1 MPSFTQNT
9 NFMLNE
15 NRTFEHGKFYF
26 AALDGQFTIC
36 WYCLPQNCFIANDD
50 TRIEVRNA
58 YILGDTIEM
67 PEVNQWLMNKYYND
81 RKEFIKYYEPDY
93 TPEQKNIMLNE
104 DQDRIEN
111 EYHLNEYEN
120 WLLK

>member
-1 MPSFTQNT
+1 
-9 NFMLNE
+9 MLNE

-26 AALDGQFTIC
+26 VALDAQFTIC
-36 WYCLPQNCFIANDD
+36 WYCEPQNCFIANDD

-58 YILGDTIEM
+58 YIVGDAIEM

-81 RKEFIKYYEPDY
+81 RKEFVKYYEPDY
-93 TPEQKNIMLNE
+93 TPDQKIIMLNE
-104 DQDRIEN
+104 EQDRIQN
-111 EYHLNEYEN
+111 EYQLDEYEN

>member
-1 MPSFTQNT
+1 
-9 NFMLNE
+9 MLNE

-26 AALDGQFTIC
+26 VALDGQFTIS

-58 YILGDTIEM
+58 YIVGDAIET

-93 TPEQKNIMLNE
+93 LPEQKLRMLYE
-104 DQDRIEN
+104 YQSILESEN
-111 EYHLNEYEN
+111 QLDEYEN